1 MTFCSNCGREYDPYK
16 SEASQ
21 PKRYCSQ
28 QCEDED
34 EDKADKK
41 YFFLADN
48 NKFLTFAA

>member
-1 MTFCSNCGREYDPYK
+1 MVGEKMPEIVDFRNIDGNDTIKDPYK

-34 EDKADKK
+34 KADKK
-41 YFFLADN
+41 
-48 NKFLTFAA
+48 